1 MYSFRTTSLFLYFP
15 WWDHAGRHPR
25 RLPLSERREATTL
38 QHGWFPALYCN
49 MADSIRQQRKCI
61 TIFSA
66 QMKEPPDCLFNRM
79 ALYQS
84 IWSFTLIISFQD
96 YFRIPPDCF
105 DPLFCFHLLSCPGK
119 DRQFCFFCDFSFPD
133 PVTLLLTFRSF
144 PTMIKISSSHWTFPP
159 FPETFMC
166 LFRFGDSIL
175 QYLFLFVNSF
185 LKIYLY
191 FFSYL
196 YFYSD
201 IYSK

>member
-1 MYSFRTTSLFLYFP
+1 MSTFFSGLFVFSSP
-15 WWDHAGRHPR
+15 PEKSHP
-25 RLPLSERREATTL
+25 
-38 QHGWFPALYCN
+38 
-49 MADSIRQQRKCI
+49 I
-61 TIFSA
+61 TISI
-66 QMKEPPDCLFNRM
+66 EWLFQ
-79 ALYQS
+79 LS

-96 YFRIPPDCF
+96 YFRILPDCF

-166 LFRFGDSIL
+166 LFRFDVFIL

-191 FFSYL
+191 FFNYL
-196 YFYSD
+196 CFYPGV
-201 IYSK
+201 YSK